1 MQEKPTAP
9 IGESPTVKAS
19 LETFR
24 MLSLPEKALA
34 IAQTQAMLF
43 SNTVVRTL
51 AALLRG
57 AAQTPPKASS

>member
-1 MQEKPTAP
+1 MKETSTKPT
-9 IGESPTVKAS
+9 SPSSTDVPAVNAS

-24 MLSLPEKALA
+24 TLSLPEKALT

-51 AALLRG
+51 ATLLRG
-57 AAQTPPKASS
+57 NRPDAT